1 MAVSKSALDENKQQQ
16 DMQQPLHPRVSE
28 AQRCRASSIDQD
40 RSLPVLERCF
50 ADEAVVADALD
61 VKQTPVGGKADLAQC
76 REIFDSS
83 ADVEV
88 PGIVDGRF
96 GSKRLSLL
104 VILLDAGFLVIDVQR
119 RHHAVGD
126 NAGAE
131 PAGRAP
137 GDPSVED
144 QGHLTGAAEI
154 EVFPDHLLEED
165 APRSPAHRAPGS
177 ARTRPA
183 SR

>member
-1 MAVSKSALDENKQQQ
+1 
-16 DMQQPLHPRVSE
+16 
-28 AQRCRASSIDQD
+28 
-40 RSLPVLERCF
+40 
-50 ADEAVVADALD
+50 
-61 VKQTPVGGKADLAQC
+61 
-76 REIFDSS
+76 
-83 ADVEV
+83 
-88 PGIVDGRF
+88 
-96 GSKRLSLL
+96 

-154 EVFPDHLLEED
+154 EVFPDHLLEKD
-165 APRSPAHRAPGS
+165 APGHRRIEHLGQ
-177 ARTRPA
+177 RELGLQDR
-183 SR
+183 